1 MTTPWPAEVLD
12 CAKRLAKSLG
22 YEDSNIVEKHGEV
35 SVFREFVLGKN
46 NPNGHWTYDK
56 NHRASTWHLLDP
68 RDPTVWSALIGDGK
82 VMLLRYY
89 FWDGQYSAQTTL
101 LTSKADYHWYKHP
114 GLAVCE
120 AYNAL
125 KGNPRGKAKPAQKF
139 STEEICGFF
148 KVPIDILR

>member
-1 MTTPWPAEVLD
+1 MTTPWPDDVLD

-68 RDPTVWSALIGDGK
+68 RDPTVWSALIGKDK
-82 VMLLRYY
+82 VQKLVYY
-89 FWDGQYSAQTTL
+89 YEKSYLGGRFIAGHKNISTD
-101 LTSKADYHWYKHP
+101 P

-125 KGNPRGKAKPAQKF
+125 KGNPRGKANPPQKF
-139 STEEICGFF
+139 SDGGFRRDF
-148 KVPIDILR
+148 SWSKV

>member
-22 YEDSNIVEKHGEV
+22 YRDSNIVEKHGEV

-68 RDPTVWSALIGDGK
+68 RDPTVWSALIGINGILSVD
-82 VMLLRYY
+82 VL
-89 FWDGQYSAQTTL
+89 YSGSFIA
-101 LTSKADYHWYKHP
+101 SNHKGFVDVSADI
-114 GLAVCE
+114 GIAVCE
-120 AYNAL
+120 AYNML
-125 KGNPRGKAKPAQKF
+125 KSNGRGKAKPPQKIGNPL
-139 STEEICGFF
+139 SQNTESEES
-148 KVPIDILR
+148 L

>member
-1 MTTPWPAEVLD
+1 MTTPWPDDVLD

-22 YEDSNIVEKHGEV
+22 YEDDQIKVIDGEV
-35 SVFREFVLGKN
+35 IVYRTSDWSHPDRKGLY
-46 NPNGHWTYDK
+46 WY
-56 NHRASTWHLLDP
+56 WHPLDP
-68 RDPTVWSALIGDGK
+68 RDPTVWSALIGEGK

-89 FWDGQYSAQTTL
+89 FWDSQYSAQTSL
-101 LTSKADYHWYKHP
+101 LTSKTDYHWHKHP

-148 KVPIDILR
+148 KVPIEILR